1 MFLRTDIRQVPRPGE
16 RYKTVPNSEI
26 YHCTSN
32 VKQVS
37 VQGHRTGRIYRT
49 PVLPGQEG
57 GAERGG
63 ASLPCDPSQRPGQGQ
78 LPTGTRVS
86 FSSRPAG
93 RQAGNYVYYGVCF
106 ILCILFQDF
115 DNTGWESLDNMG
127 GSACAS
133 SSRNPLML
141 MPDYICLSLLH
152 NIRVLHRTMHSYG
165 KLLWLRS
172 LGYAYIIIPLT
183 IQGT

>member
-16 RYKTVPNSEI
+16 RYKTVPNSKI

-32 VKQVS
+32 FKQVS

-49 PVLPGQEG
+49 PVLPGPEG

-93 RQAGNYVYYGVCF
+93 RQAIMYIMGFVLFCVFYF
-106 ILCILFQDF
+106 KILIIRAGSPSITWVVAPVPAAAGIL
-115 DNTGWESLDNMG
+115 
-127 GSACAS
+127 
-133 SSRNPLML
+133 
-141 MPDYICLSLLH
+141 
-152 NIRVLHRTMHSYG
+152 
-165 KLLWLRS
+165 
-172 LGYAYIIIPLT
+172 
-183 IQGT
+183 